1 MKANLYLSFK
11 YAIKNKAIIITL
23 SILVGVLFI
32 ISLMGAAFGNSLS
45 GANLDFYEAGYVSII
60 INLSS
65 LVIMIMAGII
75 SAIIHSDFN
84 KKGIQVVYLSK
95 KNTRTEIFWSRVIV
109 TYLIFMSSSL
119 IINFSIFFPVLFI
132 SNIAFRLFL
141 FLFLLS
147 FFISLTILPFCIA
160 VSILLNK
167 TMGIIGPILIY
178 IVPTL
183 LVNIIIL
190 IVRNAVESDKYNI
203 WIYSSLDLSI
213 IYLAPTRITYDF
225 IYNEGSSSF
234 YENKNLIQLL
244 WLTLFTGLFVLSYFS
259 FMKKDFK

>member
-95 KNTRTEIFWSRVIV
+95 KNTRTEIF
-109 TYLIFMSSSL
+109 
-119 IINFSIFFPVLFI
+119 
-132 SNIAFRLFL
+132 
-141 FLFLLS
+141 
-147 FFISLTILPFCIA
+147 
-160 VSILLNK
+160 
-167 TMGIIGPILIY
+167 
-178 IVPTL
+178 
-183 LVNIIIL
+183 
-190 IVRNAVESDKYNI
+190 
-203 WIYSSLDLSI
+203 
-213 IYLAPTRITYDF
+213 
-225 IYNEGSSSF
+225 
-234 YENKNLIQLL
+234 
-244 WLTLFTGLFVLSYFS
+244 
-259 FMKKDFK
+259 